1 MPAFSGSRLVLRD
14 AQPPDADAVA
24 RVHVRTWQTAY
35 RGLLPDA
42 YLDSL
47 RADERARRYTFGLS
61 DPAAPQTLVALD
73 SNELVGFATIRTL
86 PEENGLGELCALHV
100 DPKHWNRRIGLAL
113 IEAARARLHEIGAR
127 RARLWLLEGNLRAE
141 RFYRIDRW
149 QPDGTRR
156 SEVVWGVS
164 VDELGFTRALP

>member
-1 MPAFSGSRLVLRD
+1 MSSTLFLRD
-14 AQPPDADAVA
+14 ALPSDADAVA

-47 RADERARRYTFGLS
+47 RADERAARYTFGIR
-61 DPAAPQTLVALD
+61 DPATPQTLVALD
-73 SNELVGFATIRTL
+73 SGELVGFATIRTL
-86 PEENGLGELCALHV
+86 PEEHESSELCALHV
-100 DPKHWNRRIGLAL
+100 DPTHWNRRIGLAL
-113 IEAARARLHEIGAR
+113 IEAARTRLHEFGSR
-127 RARLWLLEGNLRAE
+127 RARLWLLAGNARAE
-141 RFYRIDRW
+141 RFYRLDRW

-164 VDELGFTRALP
+164 VDEVGFTRALP